1 MHRLAPQSRF
11 ILKTVFKRNYDVLSA
26 SGQTAV
32 NRVMLGVD
40 IAALIALFTWL

>member
-1 MHRLAPQSRF
+1 
-11 ILKTVFKRNYDVLSA
+11 VLSA

-40 IAALIALFTWL
+40 IAALIALFAWL

>member
-1 MHRLAPQSRF
+1 MQWMAPQSRF
-11 ILKTVFKRNYDVLSA
+11 VLKTFFKRNYDVLSA

-40 IAALIALFTWL
+40 IAALIALCYWL